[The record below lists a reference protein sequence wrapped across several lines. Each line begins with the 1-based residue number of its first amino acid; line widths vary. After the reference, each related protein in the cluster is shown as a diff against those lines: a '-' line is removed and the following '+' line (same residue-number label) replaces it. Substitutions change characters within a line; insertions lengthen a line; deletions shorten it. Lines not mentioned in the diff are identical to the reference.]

1 MDRCACRIAFNIPG
15 FVLFPV
21 FLIETQ
27 FTLPIHLIKKNKILS
42 ISGNLILSLWL
53 TKLEFTT
60 QATSFLSS
68 LIPYFPNGQKTRCH
82 QFVHTYLQYK
92 AHHTYQQQLSEFYLK
107 YSLTKKA
114 QEERGFTTLD

>member
-92 AHHTYQQQLSEFYLK
+92 ALTNSNCLNFILNIPLLK
-107 YSLTKKA
+107 RHKKK
-114 QEERGFTTLD
+114 EVLLH